1 MSISN
6 RKDKVKHYYVTVSE
20 LLRNP
25 DLSLLFPEHDTFLQY
40 PLLDPSVNQIEC
52 KVTISYGKEVTIDGR
67 LYFGAYNESDDD
79 VDDEQDNVNQ
89 IVDLN
94 SSTSKDSESEVFT
107 ITTTIKNGKVDG
119 DWSYVQEDNDGNATY
134 IVDGKFVNG
143 KLCAMITSTQ
153 TTLDIQYSEYLQ
165 QSTSPATS
173 LREIKMYY
181 DSVDSMGDFE
191 ERLLLAQA
199 VCQRISTH

>member
-52 KVTISYGKEVTIDGR
+52 R